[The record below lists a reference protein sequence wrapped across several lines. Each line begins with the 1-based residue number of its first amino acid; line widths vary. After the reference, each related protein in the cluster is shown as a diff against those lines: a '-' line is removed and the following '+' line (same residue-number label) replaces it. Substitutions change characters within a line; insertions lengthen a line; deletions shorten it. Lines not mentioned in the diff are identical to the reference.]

1 MELIIA
7 KICSVIAV
15 GLGCYV
21 LGRCSVKMDNLKETK
36 ETKETKEEIIK
47 IKPFQK

>member
-36 ETKETKEEIIK
+36 ETKEEIIK